1 MLRAY
6 TYGVLQTSHS
16 YNHTISNHD
25 MYQHGAWWNLHSF
38 EYGPCLTE
46 FAARHA
52 LIALKFFQQSWG
64 VAEPSATFVAA
75 GRGCPYRYRQ
85 HARWQQCAPAAMRAA
100 GGGCG
105 ACWARWRPPAFL
117 GQLSFWVLWDS
128 PAGLG
133 LIGCDGKHTGQH
145 ATRHTGQHATRHTA
159 EHTAQHAAGHASWHR
174 PYCAQPNPRCDS
186 T

>member
-1 MLRAY
+1 MFTLKPY
-6 TYGVLQTSHS
+6 TSVTPPLGL
-16 YNHTISNHD
+16 
-25 MYQHGAWWNLHSF
+25 
-38 EYGPCLTE
+38 
-46 FAARHA
+46 A
-52 LIALKFFQQSWG
+52 LGSWG
-64 VAEPSATFVAA
+64 VIMGAICSHFPQRLRSTELGCGRALGYVRGSRQGLPVSLSAACALAA
-75 GRGCPYRYRQ
+75 MRAGSN
-85 HARWQQCAPAAMRAA
+85 ARRQQCAPAAMRAA